1 MLGRVAY
8 SNKYFGVIIEGTT
21 NSAILELMDVVYAN
35 TGIYAPSLSIKT
47 TTKSFGSDHVPFQQ
61 AGIPAILAIERDDT
75 DYPDYHRTG
84 DSVKNVN
91 TAQVCV
97 RVRVC
102 ACVCVC
108 VCVWAGGV
116 CCRLCVGTRERGV
129 DFQLCVRRFACH
141 PRIGWFAFFFLTHTL
156 LLLCVQMAD
165 IMAGM
170 AGALWD
176 LANGVL
182 SSTGKGREGA
192 RA

>member
-108 VCVWAGGV
+108 VCF
-116 CCRLCVGTRERGV
+116 CMPSRL
-129 DFQLCVRRFACH
+129 VRRAT
-141 PRIGWFAFFFLTHTL
+141 PLPTPPLTTHL
-156 LLLCVQMAD
+156 PS
-165 IMAGM
+165 I
-170 AGALWD
+170 
-176 LANGVL
+176 
-182 SSTGKGREGA
+182 
-192 RA
+192 